1 MKRYTKGFTLIEL
14 LVVIAIIGILASVVL
29 VSLQSARKKGND
41 ARVISS
47 VQQIRTELESLYTGS
62 DYGSTIQ
69 NISNVYTAFHGNFGT
84 NLQTLVNDI
93 VTQNGGTLPT
103 YGPAGTAN
111 GYGFGQSAIVITNKN
126 GAVAANASQYLIIGK
141 LPSAGTAATAN
152 AFCISS
158 NGKAKQGYTYPAD
171 AAAVAA
177 EGGKLIAGTE
187 CQ

>member
-1 MKRYTKGFTLIEL
+1 MKRYIKGFTLIEL

-47 VQQIRTELESLYTGS
+47 VQQIRTELESLYNGS
-62 DYGSTIQ
+62 DYGSTVR
-69 NISNVYTAFHGNFGT
+69 NFANVYTAYHVNFGT
-84 NLQTLVNDI
+84 NLQTLINDI
-93 VTQNGGTLPT
+93 INQNGGTIPVYAGGAANS
-103 YGPAGTAN
+103 YGV
-111 GYGFGQSAIVITNKN
+111 GQSAIIVTNNN
-126 GAVAANASQYLIIGK
+126 GAAPANATQYMIIGK

-158 NGKAKQGYTYPAD
+158 SGRTKQGYTFPAD
-171 AAAVAA
+171 AAALIL
-177 EGGKLIAGTE
+177 EGAKFAAGTD